1 MREQD
6 ELKSKLRASFDEK
19 SAEKSLISLV
29 KLLAR
34 HAARCDYDAHIQAN
48 IKPDEDAP

>member
-1 MREQD
+1 MRKQD

-34 HAARCDYDAHIQAN
+34 HAARCDYDAYIQAN